1 MKIAM
6 VTQDGLST
14 VNFCTPFVRHLAAEQ
29 GSDIEIVTIS
39 TSDIYAEEIRAL
51 GTRHFE
57 MDVDRYADP
66 VGDLRYAWRM
76 YRLFRREPFDAVVSF
91 GTKPNSYVPF
101 IARFAGVPA
110 VIMAIRG
117 LGRVFSGGTGGGGAV
132 RTVLE
137 TLYRA
142 SANASDKVWLTN
154 DGDRAHFVE
163 AGLAPFSKTFM
174 TRNGVNVEVFTQEA
188 VPAGRV
194 NEVRAE
200 LGLAP
205 DDFVVVMVA
214 RMVWAKGIREFA
226 EACRAVR
233 AADPAVRFVLV
244 GPPEEGTPN
253 AIPAEFMDRIEQDY
267 GVDWIGFRKDVRD
280 VYAASDVA
288 ALPSYYKEGG
298 YPRALLEP
306 MAMAKPVIAADTPD
320 CRGPVEDGVSGYL
333 VTPRDSGHLAE
344 LVQRLR
350 NDPELRD
357 RMGRAARQRIHEV
370 FDDRLFAR
378 KVISELL
385 LLTTQSR

>member
-1 MKIAM
+1 MKVAM

-14 VNFCTPFVRHLAAEQ
+14 VNFCTPFVRYLAREGA
-29 GSDIEIVTIS
+29 SDIEIVTIS

-51 GTRHFE
+51 GTRHLE
-57 MDVDRYADP
+57 MAVDRYVDP

-76 YRLFRREPFDAVVSF
+76 YRLFRRESFDAVVSF

-101 IARFAGVPA
+101 LARLAGVPA

-117 LGRVFSGGTGGGGAV
+117 LGRVFSGEKGGGGPV
-132 RTVLE
+132 RKLLE
-137 TLYRA
+137 TLYRV

-154 DGDRAHFVE
+154 DGDRAHFVD

-174 TRNGVNVEVFTQEA
+174 TRNGVNVEVFVQEA
-188 VPAGRV
+188 VPPGRL
-194 NEVRAE
+194 NELRAE
-200 LGLAP
+200 LGLSP

-233 AADPAVRFVLV
+233 AGDPAVRFVLV
-244 GPPEEGTPN
+244 GPMEEDTPN
-253 AIPAEFMDRIEQDY
+253 AIPAEFMNRLGQDY
-267 GVDWIGFRKDVRD
+267 GVDWVGFRKDVRD
-280 VYAASDVA
+280 VYAVSEIA

-306 MAMAKPVIAADTPD
+306 MAMAKPAIAADTPD

-333 VTPRDSGHLAE
+333 VTPRDSGHLTE
-344 LVQRLR
+344 LVLRLR
-350 NDPELRD
+350 NDPELRE
-357 RMGRAARQRIHEV
+357 RMGRAAQQRIHEV

-385 LLTTQSR
+385 PLTAQAR